1 MKRAI
6 GHAKRNKINRKAKT
20 HMFNLVEELK
30 KTSLTPAQQIEVMLL
45 LIHED
50 VTHIGGELDKIRENN
65 EQIKAEL
72 SAQAR

>member
-1 MKRAI
+1 
-6 GHAKRNKINRKAKT
+6 
-20 HMFNLVEELK
+20 MFNLVEELK